1 MFWDRFH
8 PTDAAN
14 AFLAESP
21 SDVHSIDIRTLAS
34 SDGTF

>member
-21 SDVHSIDIRTLAS
+21 DVHSIDIRTLAS